1 MSSLRDKQKNH
12 IRAAREW
19 LGEAET
25 SLESEND
32 VQSDLKLMLARA
44 ELSRVKD
51 TPATSRL
58 KARALKIMPAVC
70 AALIVAAGAWV
81 LGGPEE
87 AARETS
93 AVTQAV
99 TDATAP
105 ARAAVTPETVDASAT
120 VAATE
125 SAPVPEMRTD
135 GAAVTHSMES
145 ASAVPA
151 PDSAPAVPVVSV
163 PSSELATSA
172 SVGTQAST
180 AVATATDTASA
191 VSAPPPA
198 EMQQLMQSAGK
209 ILRQ

>member
-25 SLESEND
+25 SLECEND

-58 KARALKIMPAVC
+58 KARALKVLPAVC
-70 AALIVAAGAWV
+70 AALIVVAGYY
-81 LGGPEE
+81 LLDGDN

-105 ARAAVTPETVDASAT
+105 ARGALPEAVDASAA
-120 VAATE
+120 VAAAE
-125 SAPVPEMRTD
+125 RAPLPEVRTD
-135 GAAVTHSMES
+135 GAVSISADS
-145 ASAVPA
+145 ASPA
-151 PDSAPAVPVVSV
+151 PLVESTTVAPAASAATSEQARVSVVAEEPSAP
-163 PSSELATSA
+163 
-172 SVGTQAST
+172 
-180 AVATATDTASA
+180 VATATETAPA
-191 VSAPPPA
+191 APPPA